1 MVDGK
6 STTPDEKRRACDS
19 RKRAMTS
26 HNPRLLLFLCACSA
40 AVATPASAVTQSANV
55 KVTVVKPLTL
65 TSLQNLDLGT
75 ITLNGGTWSGVT
87 VGISQAGVLNCA
99 NANVVCSGATQVA
112 RYRVTGTN
120 KQVVLISA
128 PNVTLTNQADP
139 SQTLTMVVDKPDSIA
154 LTSSGQPGVEFDV
167 GGSIT
172 LSSGT
177 ADGDYTGTMDVT
189 VEYQ

>member
-1 MVDGK
+1 
-6 STTPDEKRRACDS
+6 
-19 RKRAMTS
+19 MTR
-26 HNPRLLLFLCACSA
+26 HTRRLLLLLCTCGA
-40 AVATPASAVTQSANV
+40 AVSAPVGAVTQSANV

-75 ITLNGGTWSGVT
+75 ITLSGGTWSGVT
-87 VGISQAGVLNCA
+87 VGISQAGVLNCG
-99 NANVVCSGATQVA
+99 NANIVCSGATQVA

-120 KQVVLISA
+120 KQVVLVSA
-128 PNVTLTNQADP
+128 PDVTLTNQADP
-139 SQTLTMVVDKPDSIA
+139 SQTLTMVVDKPNSIT

-172 LSSGT
+172 LSSST